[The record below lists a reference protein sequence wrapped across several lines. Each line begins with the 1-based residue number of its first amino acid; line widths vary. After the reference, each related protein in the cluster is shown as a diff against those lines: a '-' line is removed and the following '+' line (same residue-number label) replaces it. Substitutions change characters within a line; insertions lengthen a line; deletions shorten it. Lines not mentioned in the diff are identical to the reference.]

1 MAEFGLQATQLSAPT
16 GAGSSI
22 IQPVEA
28 TKPIGSNV
36 LDMIGTVAD
45 IFSKNSA
52 ETRKLEAQK
61 RQNTV
66 VQGYVRTEASIN
78 DALASGQMTPA
89 QASARSRA
97 NFNQHAAGYTEY
109 IGEFE
114 KAGKALR
121 GFTEMGEAEEELK
134 TEKARR
140 ESNKTLAINRGFSF
154 YKGMSQQAEDSQI
167 ESAQSA
173 VRAEAQLAAHYKA
186 SSEARAQAGFD
197 ATVSDREDKRV
208 TFETLNMVASKN
220 VTDFQALAK
229 DLGDQVRSGKMAPEE
244 GQARLGERFSNIN
257 GAIASAA
264 RLNPELASSFSKV
277 FTDINTLGIKMMD
290 PANDVKTLQDQLNKR
305 IVQSKLL
312 ATDDPDILAGVVTNQ
327 LFANSPAIALS
338 LNKVSQKTLTT
349 LSKVPVGTQE
359 FVPQVIGNPESETG
373 VLKGLKQGFKDIA
386 SGNVGDKEIAITQS
400 SNSVNHILIQAGAV
414 MDQYGASP
422 AKLKGVADFV
432 ASTEYATFLSQGKI
446 NAQAAGA
453 ANKAFQ
459 LVYQPTIV
467 DGVQQRLNKELPRGL
482 AEGGGASLVKGKPT
496 TLGEAVDIKFTGSGI
511 TFEPKIKAGMSPSEI
526 RAARVE
532 VDGLKGSQAA
542 VTQLIH
548 IAAHLEGSTDYGKI
562 WERDK
567 HLWIPSVFPDPS
579 KLQPGAVVDGYKYT
593 GGAYNDKSSWI
604 KQ

>member
-1 MAEFGLQATQLSAPT
+1 MAEFGIQATQLSAPT
-16 GAGSSI
+16 GAGSSV

-28 TKPIGSNV
+28 TKPIGSGV
-36 LDMIGTVAD
+36 LDMITTVAD
-45 IFSKNSA
+45 VFSKNMQA
-52 ETRKLEAQK
+52 TRKLEADK
-61 RQNTV
+61 RQNTI
-66 VQGYVRTEASIN
+66 VQGYIKSETVIN

-89 QASARSRA
+89 QASARSRS
-97 NFNQHAAGYTEY
+97 NFNQYAAGYGEY

-114 KAGKALR
+114 KAGKALK

-140 ESNKTLAINRGFSF
+140 ESNKTLAINRGYSF
-154 YKGMSQQAEDSQI
+154 YKGMSPSAEDAQI
-167 ESAQSA
+167 ESAQAS
-173 VRAEAQLAAHYKA
+173 VRAEQTLAAHYKA
-186 SSEARAQAGFD
+186 SAETRAQAGFD
-197 ATVSDREDKRV
+197 ATVQDREDKRV
-208 TFETLNMVASKN
+208 TFETINMVASSN
-220 VTDFQALAK
+220 ITSFQALAK
-229 DLGDQVRSGKMAPEE
+229 DLGDQARGGKISPDEAKS
-244 GQARLGERFSNIN
+244 RLNERFSNIQ

-277 FTDINTLGIKMMD
+277 FTDINNLGIQMMD
-290 PANDVKTLQDQLNKR
+290 PANDVKTLEDQLKKR

-312 ATDDPDILAGVVTNQ
+312 ATEDPEILAGVVSNQ

-338 LNKVSQKTLTT
+338 LNQVSQKTLAT
-349 LSKVPVGTQE
+349 LAKTPIDSTG
-359 FVPQVIGNPESETG
+359 FIPQVVGNPETETG
-373 VLKGLKQGFKDIA
+373 VIKGLKQGFKDIA

-400 SNSVNHILIQAGAV
+400 SNSANQILIQAGAV

-432 ASTEYATFLSQGKI
+432 ASTEYAAFLKQGKI
-446 NAQAAGA
+446 DAQAAGA
-453 ANKAFQ
+453 AKKAFQ
-459 LVYQPTIV
+459 IIYQPTIV

-482 AEGGGASLVKGKPT
+482 AEGGGASLVKGKAT

-511 TFEPKIKAGMSPSEI
+511 VFEPKLKAGMAQSEI
-526 RAARVE
+526 RAARTEVE
-532 VDGLKGSQAA
+532 GLRGSQAA

-579 KLQPGAVVDGYKYT
+579 KLQPGAVVDGYRYT
-593 GGAYNDKSSWI
+593 GGAYNDRASWV